1 MATASSPKPH
11 PWRFYRVGG
20 LDQVQL
26 DRADDLRNLSQLDQK
41 LWVALACPVKGLEL
55 DAATLALLDTDGD
68 GRVRAPEV
76 IAAVRFCDERLRDLG
91 DLLARKPTLALSDIR
106 DDTAEGRALQAA
118 CRRVLTARG
127 KPGASEIALEDVA
140 DLTPVFA
147 STLFNGDGVVVPECA
162 PEGETRQVI
171 VDAMA
176 CEGEVADR
184 SGKPGLDRARLES
197 FWAALA
203 EFDPW
208 WKEGRGPAV
217 QVLGGATPAAA
228 DAVRAVR
235 AKVDDYFTRTGLAA
249 LDDRMPPLL
258 ARPEAEVAAMA
269 GKDLSAASAEVSSLP
284 VARIAAGRPLPL
296 GDGVNPAWA
305 AAVAALQEDA
315 VGPILGT
322 GRTSLTAAEWGT
334 IKDRLAPYEAWLATR
349 KGARAEKLGAARVA
363 AVLAGTGKADVEA
376 LIARDESHKD
386 EAHEIT
392 QVARMVRYRRDLVE
406 LLRNFVNF
414 ADFYDPRRPA
424 TFQAGTL
431 YIDGRACHLCVKV
444 DDPAAHSAVAAGS
457 RLYVAYCD
465 CRRPGGAT
473 MKIAACVT
481 QGDANYLAVGRNG
494 IFYDRQGLDWDAT
507 VTKIIENP
515 ISLRQAFWS
524 PYRRLGRAIS
534 EQAAKFAAAKD
545 TEAQSR
551 LQQTAEKTTGA
562 AATGKPVAPPPVDVG
577 MMVGIIAALGVGVG
591 AVGTIFGAAVSGFMG
606 LQPWWAKL
614 VAVPGILLAISGPAV
629 LVAWLKLRERTL
641 GPVLDGNGWA
651 VNGRVAINMP
661 LGKVLTDRA
670 LLPAGAS
677 RSLQDPYT
685 DRGARTRRVV
695 AWLLVI
701 AVAVALGIARWQ
713 HLWPFRKLPG

>member
-1 MATASSPKPH
+1 
-11 PWRFYRVGG
+11 
-20 LDQVQL
+20 
-26 DRADDLRNLSQLDQK
+26 
-41 LWVALACPVKGLEL
+41 
-55 DAATLALLDTDGD
+55 
-68 GRVRAPEV
+68 
-76 IAAVRFCDERLRDLG
+76 
-91 DLLARKPTLALSDIR
+91 
-106 DDTAEGRALQAA
+106 
-118 CRRVLTARG
+118 
-127 KPGASEIALEDVA
+127 
-140 DLTPVFA
+140 
-147 STLFNGDGVVVPECA
+147 
-162 PEGETRQVI
+162 
-171 VDAMA
+171 
-176 CEGEVADR
+176 
-184 SGKPGLDRARLES
+184 
-197 FWAALA
+197 
-203 EFDPW
+203 
-208 WKEGRGPAV
+208 
-217 QVLGGATPAAA
+217 
-228 DAVRAVR
+228 
-235 AKVDDYFTRTGLAA
+235 
-249 LDDRMPPLL
+249 
-258 ARPEAEVAAMA
+258 
-269 GKDLSAASAEVSSLP
+269 
-284 VARIAAGRPLPL
+284 
-296 GDGVNPAWA
+296 VNPAWA

-363 AVLAGTGKADVEA
+363 ALLAGTGKADVEA

-614 VAVPGILLAISGPAV
+614 VAVLGILLAISGPAV

-661 LGKVLTDRA
+661 LGTVLTDRA